1 MTKLDTPKPATGP
14 AAEAVQKLLVQSV
27 MTTVDGVAYST
38 DSWTNWGGN
47 VTSKPERTFHPK
59 TLTDLQVIVR
69 EASAHNKKIRCAGSG
84 HSFSAAAATNDYL
97 VDVKGMNKI
106 YAPVPCEDGY
116 TVTIE
121 MGVLVSE
128 LDNVLR
134 QHNPPLSLPSNVVP
148 GVVRYGGVLTMGCHG
163 ASVNASTVSDMIT
176 EMTIVNAKGEL
187 VTYSEAKDPEAFS
200 AACLNLGLLGIV
212 YTATLKVEVSNTRL
226 RVTDSYPSLK
236 SVFHGPDAG
245 LNLKAMV
252 LKNDSTSFLYWPFK
266 RFGKEQFND
275 EVWLMQWE
283 RTTEQAENKEG
294 MVDRPPMVD
303 NPFFAFLQ
311 VGERIMETADA
322 IHFFPIGDGMT
333 PVVDAGVTTVVDA
346 GVAFKVDANFSNVV
360 EAFNDLVERNY
371 RYSTG
376 GSHLVDT
383 ALEMRFIR
391 ASSKIMSPAYDQDP
405 DAIYCMLDVMAPSG
419 APGFEE
425 YSTKVLADWMK
436 RFDAKPHWPKM
447 WEAVPDVYPYLH
459 RAYGDRLVRF
469 NRIRKDQDP
478 KDMFVNR
485 TFEKLVAG
493 L

>member
-1 MTKLDTPKPATGP
+1 MTRLDAPKPATGP
-14 AAEAVQKLLVQSV
+14 AAHVVQKLLAKSV

-38 DSWTNWGGN
+38 DPWTNWGGN

-59 TLTDLQVIVR
+59 TLTDLQIIVR

-84 HSFSAAAATNDYL
+84 HSWSAAAATNDYL

-106 YAPVPCEDGY
+106 HAPVPCEDGY

-134 QHNPPLSLPSNVVP
+134 QHNPPLSLPSNVLP
-148 GVVRYGGVLTMGCHG
+148 DVVRYGGVLTMGCHG
-163 ASVNASTVSDMIT
+163 ASINASTVSDMIT

-200 AACLNLGLLGIV
+200 AASLNLGLLGIV

-226 RVTDSYPSLK
+226 RVTDSYPSLE
-236 SVFHGPDAG
+236 SLFHGPDAG
-245 LNLKAMV
+245 LNLKAMI
-252 LKNDSTSFLYWPFK
+252 LKNDSTQFLYWPFEH
-266 RFGKEQFND
+266 FGKKKFND
-275 EVWLMQWE
+275 NVWLKQWE
-283 RTTEQAENKEG
+283 RTTEPAENLEDL
-294 MVDRPPMVD
+294 VDRRPMVD
-303 NPFFAFLQ
+303 NPFFASLH

-322 IHFFPIGDGMT
+322 IHFPIGD
-333 PVVDAGVTTVVDA
+333 GVTTVVDA
-346 GVAFKVDANFSNVV
+346 GVAFKVDANFTNAV
-360 EAFNDLVERNY
+360 ECFKDLVERNY

-376 GSHLVDT
+376 GSLLLNT

-391 ASSKIMSPAYDQDP
+391 ASNKIMSPVYDQDP
-405 DAIYCMLDVMAPSG
+405 DAIYCMLNVMATSG
-419 APGFEE
+419 TPGFEE
-425 YSTKVLADWMK
+425 YSTKVLVDWMQ

-459 RAYGDRLVRF
+459 RVYGDRLVRF

-485 TFEKLVAG
+485 TFEKLVAD